1 MKTIKGGITA
11 PQGFKAAGLAA
22 GIKQSG
28 KIDLAL
34 IVSDVPATAAAV
46 FTKNQ
51 FKAAPILVS
60 QQQIKSGLCQAIIA
74 NAGNANCGTGKKGLK
89 DAWQMVKETARALKI
104 NPRHVLVTSTG
115 SIHKFLP
122 ISKIVTAIPKLAKQL
137 SKQGGEAAARAILT
151 TDTRKKEIAVKVAMP
166 NGRQGGYTIAG
177 IAKGSGM
184 IHPNLATMHAFITT
198 DAAIDRRTLQKLLKQ
213 AVDASFNL
221 LTVDQCMSTNDCVFV
236 LANGESKSEI
246 LNPKSEQGFY
256 KALEYVC
263 KYLAQEIA
271 RDGEGATQMIRVKV
285 TGARNEA
292 EARQAARAIA
302 GSDLLKCAVYGRDH
316 NPGRILAA
324 AGSTGAKLNQDKM
337 TADMKFPPKGKQS
350 GKETL
355 VTCYLGVG
363 KGSAEAWG
371 CDLTEGYIR
380 INAEYHT

>member
-1 MKTIKGGITA
+1 MKKVKGGITA
-11 PQGFKAAGLAA
+11 PQGFRAGGIAA

-28 KIDLAL
+28 KSDLAL
-34 IVSDVPATAAAV
+34 IVSDVPATATAV
-46 FTKNQ
+46 FTNNQ

-74 NAGNANCGTGKKGLK
+74 NAGNANCGTGARGMK
-89 DAWQMVKETARALKI
+89 DAWQMVKATAKSLNI
-104 NPRHVLVTSTG
+104 NPKHVLVTSTG

-122 ISKIVTAIPKLAKQL
+122 IDRIVTAIPKLAQQI
-137 SKQGGEAAARAILT
+137 SKQGGEAAARSILT
-151 TDTRKKEIAVKVAMP
+151 TDTRKKEIAVKV
-166 NGRQGGYTIAG
+166 GGYTIAG

-184 IHPNLATMHAFITT
+184 IHPNMATMHAFITT
-198 DAAIDRRTLQKLLKQ
+198 DAAVDRRTLQKMLKQ
-213 AVDASFNL
+213 AVDASFNM
-221 LTVDQCMSTNDCVFV
+221 LTVDQCMSTNDCVFM
-236 LANGESKSEI
+236 LANGESGARV
-246 LNPKSEQGFY
+246 QGPGASKKFY

-292 EARQAARAIA
+292 EARLAARAIA

-316 NPGRILAA
+316 NPGRVLAA
-324 AGSTGAKLNQDKM
+324 AGSTGAKLNQAKM
-337 TADMKFPPKGKQS
+337 TADMKFPPKGKKKD
-350 GKETL
+350 KETL

-380 INAEYHT
+380 INADYHT

>member
-1 MKTIKGGITA
+1 MKLIKKGGITA
-11 PQGFKAAGLAA
+11 PLGFTAGGMAA

-46 FTKNQ
+46 FTNNQ

-60 QQQIKSGLCQAIIA
+60 QLQIKSGYGQAIIA
-74 NAGNANCGTGKKGLK
+74 NAGNANCGTGARGMK
-89 DAWQMVKETARALKI
+89 DAWQMVKATAQALNL

-122 ISKIVTAIPKLAKQL
+122 IEKIVMAIPKLAEL
-137 SKQGGEAAARAILT
+137 VSKQGGETAARAILT
-151 TDTRKKEIAVKVAMP
+151 TDTRKKEIAIKV
-166 NGRQGGYTIAG
+166 GGYTIAG

-184 IHPNLATMHAFITT
+184 IHPNMATMHAFITT
-198 DAAIDRRTLQKLLKQ
+198 DAAIDRRTLQNMLKQ
-213 AVDASFNL
+213 AVDASFNM

-236 LANGESKSEI
+236 LANGRSGSELRTPNSK
-246 LNPKSEQGFY
+246 KTFY
-256 KALEYVC
+256 AALEHVC
-263 KYLAQEIA
+263 KYLAQKIA

-292 EARQAARAIA
+292 EARLAARAIA

-337 TADMKFPPKGKQS
+337 TADMIFPPRGRKGP
-350 GKETL
+350 KETL
-355 VTCYLGVG
+355 VTCYLGSG

-380 INAEYHT
+380 INADYHT